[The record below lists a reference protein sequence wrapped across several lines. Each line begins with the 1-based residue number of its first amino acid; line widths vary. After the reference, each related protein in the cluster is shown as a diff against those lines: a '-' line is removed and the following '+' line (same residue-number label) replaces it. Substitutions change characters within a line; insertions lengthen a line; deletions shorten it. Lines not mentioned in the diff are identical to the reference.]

1 MDQTAPEE
9 ADALTAE
16 DLDGI
21 IGREGIVTHFQP
33 VLSLKRSAV
42 LGFEAL
48 SRAVDGQGRLIS
60 PQSLFASAR
69 RQGRSIEVDRLCR
82 DKAILNFRRLEACG
96 RNGQPPLLFL
106 NFDTALLDQ
115 GVAGSG
121 FLRKQVADRNLSP
134 RRVVIEIVES
144 RVNDVAALSR
154 FIRDYRDKGFLI
166 ALDDVGVGYSNLDR
180 IPLIRPDILKVDRS
194 LIEDIHRDH
203 YKQEIVQALVRL
215 SHKTG
220 TLVLAEG
227 LESLEECLCVLN
239 HDIDLLQ
246 GYYFSRPCLPETISF
261 EALSGVT
268 SGTAACFRERRI
280 HDINVISRQHR
291 TYQWVIEG
299 MKRKLASHRPEE
311 FSEVLERLL
320 KNLTLIEAVY
330 VLDGRGVMVTDTL
343 FRERRPARENPL
355 FREARRGD
363 NLSLKD
369 YFYLVMFTGL
379 QRYVTD
385 SYISWATG
393 NLTKTISSAFRGPAG
408 EGYVL
413 CIDVREDDP
422 SAQEGQGAG

>member
-1 MDQTAPEE
+1 V
-9 ADALTAE
+9 
-16 DLDGI
+16 DGD
-21 IGREGIVTHFQP
+21 GRLVSPKGLF
-33 VLSLKRSAV
+33 
-42 LGFEAL
+42 AL
-48 SRAVDGQGRLIS
+48 SR
-60 PQSLFASAR
+60 QS
-69 RQGRSIEVDRLCR
+69 RSIELDRLCR
-82 DKAILNFRRLEACG
+82 DKAIVNFRRLEACG

-106 NFDTALLDQ
+106 NFNTVLLDQ

-121 FLRKQVADRNLSP
+121 FLRKQVADRHLSP

-144 RVNDVAALSR
+144 RV
-154 FIRDYRDKGFLI
+154 
-166 ALDDVGVGYSNLDR
+166 
-180 IPLIRPDILKVDRS
+180 
-194 LIEDIHRDH
+194 
-203 YKQEIVQALVRL
+203 
-215 SHKTG
+215 
-220 TLVLAEG
+220 
-227 LESLEECLCVLN
+227 LEECLCVLN
-239 HDIDLLQ
+239 
-246 GYYFSRPCLPETISF
+246 
-261 EALSGVT
+261 
-268 SGTAACFRERRI
+268 

-343 FRERRPARENPL
+343 FRDRRPAPENPL
-355 FREARRGD
+355 FREARRDD

-385 SYISWATG
+385 RYISWATG
-393 NLTKTISSAFRGPAG
+393 NLTRTISSAFRGPAG

-422 SAQEGQGAG
+422 SDQEGQGAG